1 MRPASRPCAGVDGN
15 PPNRGAFPS
24 KFLLPKFS
32 DDATLSRIKEKP
44 IAMEKP
50 NSLELPSNTETQ
62 KRRLARLLT
71 AAGELD
77 GLSKFGIIC
86 IFFAWF
92 FIDTLVVSVGSV
104 KHGVRFFDAS
114 AVIADPTRMFF
125 SIDTSFGVIVFA
137 LVCCLCLMGP
147 LAPHI
152 WRNRLAWLAYL
163 LPLILIVVCGL
174 LLYSKT
180 SGEIVATPGDASG
193 LRGSVMTFANKILQ
207 RGSDLV
213 SRHVAVGAGGYVAL
227 LGSLVLGYQGMRRFL
242 HRPS

>member
-1 MRPASRPCAGVDGN
+1 MTMDK
-15 PPNRGAFPS
+15 PS
-24 KFLLPKFS
+24 
-32 DDATLSRIKEKP
+32 
-44 IAMEKP
+44 
-50 NSLELPSNTETQ
+50 SLEMPSSAETQ
-62 KRRLARLLT
+62 KSRLARIVA

-77 GLSKFGIIC
+77 AGSKFALIC

-92 FIDTLVVSVGSV
+92 FIDTLEVSVGSI

-125 SIDTSFGVIVFA
+125 SIDTSFGVILFA
-137 LVCCLCLMGP
+137 LICCLCLMAP

-163 LPLILIVVCGL
+163 LPLLLIVVCGL

-180 SGEIVATPGDASG
+180 SGEILATPSDASA
-193 LRGSVMTFANKILQ
+193 LRGSVMNLANKILQ

-213 SRHVAVGAGGYVAL
+213 ARHITVGAGGYVAL
-227 LGSLVLGYQGMRRFL
+227 LGSLVLAYQGVRRFL
-242 HRPS
+242 NRPG